1 MQRKIIGLAVVVLAL
16 SFSAFTTHVQTEK
29 NKKFGNYYWF
39 LLDPVSGVPQT
50 MPHLVYQGSDPY
62 NCSFIGMGYY
72 CVAAY
77 TGYTQDVYGYHA
89 SGYIVME
96 DYYPN

>member
-16 SFSAFTTHVQTEK
+16 SFSAFTKHVDTEK

-39 LLDPVSGVPQT
+39 HLDAMGVPQT
-50 MPHLVYQGSDPY
+50 EAHLVYQGSDPY

-72 CVAAY
+72 CVGAY
-77 TGYTQDVYGYHA
+77 TAYTQDVYGYHA
-89 SGYIVME
+89 SGYLVTQH
-96 DYYPN
+96 YYP